1 MRSPDAP
8 DMLRSLFSG
17 AKLPGA
23 EAEAVSSSFMP
34 GLQAF
39 GSARQVAALL
49 GAVSQGHVLE
59 QDLLQEMIRS
69 RRSGNP
75 GEDIEELAAELQH
88 LLNLEDFRD
97 FGLGVQLVHLENK
110 GAEANLPTLDSFINS
125 ASTPAWGHLSQ
136 VGSMALLLPGDPP
149 LAVVLLLNLSS
160 RNRCGQ
166 EVASEILQSV
176 QASRKR

>member
-1 MRSPDAP
+1 MSN
-8 DMLRSLFSG
+8 
-17 AKLPGA
+17 
-23 EAEAVSSSFMP
+23 SFMP

-59 QDLLQEMIRS
+59 QDLLQEMVRS

-88 LLNLEDFRD
+88 LLNLED
-97 FGLGVQLVHLENK
+97 LQLVDLENK
-110 GAEANLPTLDSFINS
+110 SAEANLPTVDSFINS

-166 EVASEILQSV
+166 EVASEILQAV

>member
-1 MRSPDAP
+1 MC
-8 DMLRSLFSG
+8 
-17 AKLPGA
+17 
-23 EAEAVSSSFMP
+23 
-34 GLQAF
+34 F
-39 GSARQVAALL
+39 GS
-49 GAVSQGHVLE
+49 SQ
-59 QDLLQEMIRS
+59 
-69 RRSGNP
+69 
-75 GEDIEELAAELQH
+75 ELAAELQH

-97 FGLGVQLVHLENK
+97 FGLGVQLVDLDNR
-110 GAEANLPTLDSFINS
+110 GAEAARLPTVESFINS

-166 EVASEILQSV
+166 KVASEILQAV